1 MIFTPAKLLRNLL
14 IYAYQWGEKD
24 VIDFL
29 GNPGEKVKKKDKHL
43 IAKKTFT

>member
-1 MIFTPAKLLRNLL
+1 MVYTYIDDFFTPAKLLRNLL

-29 GNPGEKVKKKDKHL
+29 GKAGEKER
-43 IAKKTFT
+43 